1 MNKKIYQLVFVC
13 LSLCLPSLL
22 IAENVET
29 IIAKHV
35 EAHGGLEK
43 WNKVETIKIT
53 GQFTAFSIEKEFMA
67 WKTSSGEYYADLQLG
82 KHRVIEAFD
91 GKKGW
96 TIDPW
101 QEINYARRINSGEE
115 NVFAQKAQFTTPF
128 FNYKEKGHQ
137 VELVGKEKLEGLDV
151 FVLKL
156 TRSNGKV
163 EKWYLDAKT
172 YLEYKCE
179 SNWVDFARE
188 LPSETFFDD
197 FRTVD
202 GLVIPFFVERTF
214 WQRDRVMQIENI
226 EINPAFDNK
235 WLVMPKRDEIKKL
248 AFLKG
253 NWDVKMEVWTR
264 RGTWHPIGQTVSN
277 IDFTANNILQEKI
290 KLERTFPIDVTLSYT
305 FNETCGKY
313 RISLLDDLSSTFEVF
328 EGDFSDQDFVF
339 DNSAEKKETYT
350 QFSLSAITDEGF
362 ILMRKISRDQG
373 KTWQQRDKFSYT
385 RCKE

>member
-1 MNKKIYQLVFVC
+1 MNKYIYQLVLVC
-13 LSLCLPSLL
+13 LSLCLPNLL
-22 IAENVET
+22 MAENVET
-29 IIAKHV
+29 IIAKHI

-43 WNKVETIKIT
+43 WNQVETMRVT
-53 GQFTAFSIEKEFMA
+53 GQFTAFSIEKDFMA
-67 WKTSSGEYYADLQLG
+67 WKTRSGEYYADLQLG
-82 KHRVIEAFD
+82 KHQVIEAFD

-101 QEINYARRINSGEE
+101 QEIPYARRINSGEE
-115 NVFAQKAQFTTPF
+115 NVFAQKAEFTTPF

-137 VELVGKEKLEGLDV
+137 VEFVGKEKLEGLDV

-156 TRSNGKV
+156 TRTNGKT

-197 FRTVD
+197 FRKVD
-202 GLVIPFFVERTF
+202 GLLIPFFIERTF

-226 EINPAFDNK
+226 DINPDFDK
-235 WLVMPKRDEIKKL
+235 TWLEMPKREEIKKL
-248 AFLKG
+248 AFLQG

-277 IDFTANNILQEKI
+277 IDFTATNILQEKM

-305 FNETCGKY
+305 FNETIGKY
-313 RISLLDDLSSTFEVF
+313 RISVLDDLSSSFEVF
-328 EGDFSDQDFVF
+328 EGDFTDTEFIY
-339 DNSAEKKETYT
+339 DNTIEKKDVCT
-350 QFSLSAITDEGF
+350 QIKLSEIGGDAF
-362 ILMRKISRDQG
+362 ILTRSISQDKG
-373 KTWQQRDKFSYT
+373 ETWQQRDKFTYT
-385 RCKE
+385 RSE